1 MAKRKLP
8 RIAPQDVIGGVSMA
22 LFLIPQS
29 LAYAVLAGL
38 PPHIGLYAAGLPP
51 LAAAIFASSPYL
63 QTGPTAITSILV
75 AAGLAAILPTTASP
89 IEYVLHAS
97 LLALIVGV
105 IRVGIGL
112 LRAGQIVYLMSEPVL
127 RGFMAGAAML
137 IVLSQLPVVLGLL
150 SPPSSS
156 AIARAIWMV
165 GNVGQ
170 WDLTTILIAAS
181 AFAVAVG
188 APRLHPLMPGVLIA
202 TVGGLVLSRVTG
214 YQGAV
219 VGLIPNAFP
228 GLELSLPWTSIP
240 ELVLPGIIIALVG
253 F

>member
-127 RGFMAGAAML
+127 RGFMAGAALL
-137 IVLSQLPVVLGLL
+137 IVMSQLPDVLGLGT
-150 SPPSSS
+150 PPTQG
-156 AIARAIWMV
+156 AMGRAVWMLQ
-165 GNVGQ
+165 NIRF
-170 WDLTTILIAAS
+170 WNLETIVMGAVTLLIAVTAT
-181 AFAVAVG
+181 
-188 APRLHPLMPGVLIA
+188 RIHPLIPGVLLA
-202 TVGGLVLSRVTG
+202 AVGGIAYSVVTG
-214 YQGAV
+214 FDGAV
-219 VGLIPNAFP
+219 VGDVSVTLPT
-228 GLELSLPWTSIP
+228 LEVGLPW
-240 ELVLPGIIIALVG
+240 
-253 F
+253 